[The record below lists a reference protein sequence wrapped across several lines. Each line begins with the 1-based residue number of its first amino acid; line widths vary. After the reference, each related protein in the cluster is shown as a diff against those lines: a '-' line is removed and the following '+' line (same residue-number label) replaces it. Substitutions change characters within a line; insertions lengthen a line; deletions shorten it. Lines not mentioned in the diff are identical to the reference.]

1 MESLKKIL
9 VQMKDFEQSELLDI
23 SINNNIKCNELYP
36 IMKEIDES
44 ADCKNSTE
52 HFSQIN
58 EIMVTA
64 R

>member
-9 VQMKDFEQSELLDI
+9 VQMKYFEQSELLDI

-44 ADCKNSTE
+44 ADCKNFTYCRA
-52 HFSQIN
+52 FFTN
-58 EIMVTA
+58 
-64 R
+64 